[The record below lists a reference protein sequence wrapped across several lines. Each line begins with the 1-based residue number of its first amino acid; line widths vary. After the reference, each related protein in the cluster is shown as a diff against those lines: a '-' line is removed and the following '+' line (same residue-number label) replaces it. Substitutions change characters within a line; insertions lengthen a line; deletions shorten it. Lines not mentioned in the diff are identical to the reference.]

1 MNFETGTA
9 RYVSVW
15 LEHKTEAEP
24 QFRQHK
30 AGNRMVPAL
39 RCIAFDYST

>member
-9 RYVSVW
+9 RYVGVW